1 LAEGLRGNKTLKELR
16 FSPDE
21 AGITAVGWSAFS
33 RLLCDASTINNTYL
47 SNHTL
52 AKIGKYETE
61 GTPQYILDYLALN
74 KSISTDAAMCKSK
87 ILRSHSDL
95 DMGPFFEW
103 KLKFLPMVISWFEK
117 ARSDG
122 IRVIE
127 SRDLS
132 ALYKF
137 VRGMPDKTTNGYWE
151 GRMIH
156 IEAKKRRIV
165 DERRRLDDEERRL
178 EYEEKITLER
188 LDGQPVD
195 ELNRNNKRMR
205 LK

>member
-33 RLLCDASTINNTYL
+33 RLLCDASTINSIYL

-52 AKIGKYETE
+52 TKIGKYETE

-103 KLKFLPMVISWFEK
+103 KMKFLPLAISWLQR
-117 ARSDG
+117 ARSP
-122 IRVIE
+122 RL
-127 SRDLS
+127 SRETNKKSASRKLS

-137 VRGMPDKTTNGYWE
+137 IRAMPDLAFIGYWE
-151 GRMIH
+151 GRVID
-156 IEAKKRRIV
+156 IEAKKRRLA
-165 DERRRLDDEERRL
+165 DEKRRLDDEEAVAW
-178 EYEEKITLER
+178 ER
-188 LDGQPVD
+188 LGDRPLD
-195 ELNRNNKRMR
+195 DASKRKR
-205 LK
+205 VRHE